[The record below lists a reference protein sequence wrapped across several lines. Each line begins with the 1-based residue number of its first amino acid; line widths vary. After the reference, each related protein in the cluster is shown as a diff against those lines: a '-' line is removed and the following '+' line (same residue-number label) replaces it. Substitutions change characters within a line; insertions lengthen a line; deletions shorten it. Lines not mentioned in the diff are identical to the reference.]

1 MSQIHP
7 LVRPALKGIVYFG
20 VVCAA
25 LVALWLYMPKGEV
38 NWYPSLWMR
47 LAAVSPLFFSTQL
60 GRAVFA
66 VLKRRM
72 DGRERILFAGSFCL
86 GVGSLAVLAEAGV
99 VYASFGAAE
108 GLSYFDILFQP
119 FSSRY
124 SLQIFAGI
132 GFASSAVLAAGFV
145 ALMSVPIRVL
155 SMEHQSRTKNALE
168 DGTNT

>member
-72 DGRERILFAGSFCL
+72 DGRERIVFASSFCL
-86 GVGSLAVLAEAGV
+86 GVGCLAVSGR
-99 VYASFGAAE
+99 SWR
-108 GLSYFDILFQP
+108 GLCQLRRSRRAQLFRH
-119 FSSRY
+119 SV
-124 SLQIFAGI
+124 
-132 GFASSAVLAAGFV
+132 SAVLFTLLLADLRRHRLCELGRIGCGLCSAHVRADPCAEYG
-145 ALMSVPIRVL
+145 APKPHKER
-155 SMEHQSRTKNALE
+155 A
-168 DGTNT
+168 

>member
-72 DGRERILFAGSFCL
+72 DGRERIVFAGSFCL
-86 GVGSLAVLAEAGV
+86 GVGCLAVLAEAGC
-99 VYASFGAAE
+99 
-108 GLSYFDILFQP
+108 GLRQLWRSRRAQLF
-119 FSSRY
+119 RY
-124 SLQIFAGI
+124 SV
-132 GFASSAVLAAGFV
+132 SAVLFTLLLADLRRHRLCELGRIGCGLCRAHVG
-145 ALMSVPIRVL
+145 ADPGA
-155 SMEHQSRTKNALE
+155 EYGAPKPHQERA
-168 DGTNT
+168 